1 MADKKSSD
9 MPFSDFMDVS
19 KLFENI
25 QIPGFDAEALL
36 AHQRRNIETL
46 TSLNQIAAEGM
57 TNFARSQSRFLVDA
71 MNEMA
76 TAAAGL
82 AQMKDVSEAMTEQG
96 ERARR
101 TFEDTLTH
109 MRELADMINKSNTA
123 AFEEVRQRVEENLA
137 ELRNLT
143 QTATGKG
150 A

>member
-9 MPFSDFMDVS
+9 LPFSDFMDMS

-25 QIPGFDAEALL
+25 QMPGFDAEALL
-36 AHQRRNIETL
+36 EHQRRNIETL

-57 TNFARSQSRFLVDA
+57 THFARSQARFLVDA

-76 TAAAGL
+76 AAATELG
-82 AQMKDVSEAMTEQG
+82 QMRDVGETMTKQG

-109 MRELADMINKSNTA
+109 MRELADMLSQSNTA

-137 ELRNLT
+137 ELRKLA
-143 QTATGKG
+143 QV
-150 A
+150 